1 MALQHVPLDQIDEA
15 QLQSLIDGRVS
26 ETQVIEYKR
35 DTYGNADR
43 DHAEF
48 LADVSSFANT
58 AGGDIV
64 IGIAA
69 NKGIPTDFS
78 PLSLVP
84 DAEILRL
91 ENIARSGLQPR
102 ILNLAMRPIPLS
114 SGCALVIRVPRS
126 YNSPHRIVR
135 QGTGQ
140 GRFYARSSA
149 GKYEPNVDEL
159 RLLFTRAPQLADR
172 LRGFRIDRVAK
183 ISANDGLAP
192 LLDARALILH
202 IVPFSGFDTRLS
214 LPLGREIHWYN
225 TFPPLLSSYPQQFR
239 INVDGLLTLSNA
251 EANAKAQRAY
261 VQVFHSGIVEAV
273 ASAFLMGEGTRQ
285 SPHRLTAL
293 RLEACIVKYS
303 HMYLQALLTIG
314 CLPPF
319 AVLVS
324 LIGVK
329 GIPYSFT
336 MGNSLF
342 EDEAETLDRDQFHFS
357 EVILEDVPPDPYAY
371 ARMLRPLLDETANAA
386 GRPYTPTFDQAGNFR
401 LRVN

>member
-1 MALQHVPLDQIDEA
+1 MALQHLPLDRIDES
-15 QLQSLIDGRVS
+15 QLQSLIDGRAS
-26 ETQVIEYKR
+26 ETQIIEYKR
-35 DTYGNADR
+35 DTYGNADK

-69 NKGIPTDFS
+69 AKGVPTGLS
-78 PLSLVP
+78 PLSLIP
-84 DAEILRL
+84 DTEILRL
-91 ENIARSGLQPR
+91 ESIARSGLQPR
-102 ILNLAMRPIPLS
+102 ISNLAMRAVSLTG
-114 SGCALVIRVPRS
+114 GCALLIRVPRS
-126 YNSPHRIVR
+126 YNPPHRIIR

-149 GKYEPNVDEL
+149 GKYEPNVDQL
-159 RLLFTRAPQLADR
+159 RLLFTQAPQLAER
-172 LRGFRIDRVAK
+172 LRSFRIDRVAK
-183 ISANDGLAP
+183 LTANDGVVP
-192 LLDARALILH
+192 LSDLHAIILH
-202 IVPFSGFDTRLS
+202 VIPFAGFDKRLP
-214 LPLGREIHWYN
+214 LPLGCEIHWYN
-225 TFPPLLSSYPQQFR
+225 WFPPPLSPRPSQFR

-251 EANAKAQRAY
+251 EASAKVQRAY

-273 ASAFLMGEGTRQ
+273 ASSFLIGEGIRQ
-285 SPHRLTAL
+285 NPYRLTAL
-293 RLEACIVKYS
+293 RTEACIVKYS
-303 HMYLQALLTIG
+303 HTYLQGLLALG

-342 EDEAETLDRDQFHFS
+342 EDEAGTLDRDQFHFS
-357 EVILEDVPPDPYAY
+357 EAIIEDVPSDPYSY
-371 ARMLRPLLDETANAA
+371 AQLLRPLLNETANAA
-386 GRPYTPTFDQAGNFR
+386 GRPDTPTFDDTGKFR
-401 LRVN
+401 VKVD

>member
-1 MALQHVPLDQIDEA
+1 MALQHIPLDQVDEV
-15 QLQSLIDGRVS
+15 QLQSLIEGRAC

-35 DTYGNADR
+35 DTYGNADK
-43 DHAEF
+43 DHAEY

-58 AGGDIV
+58 VGGDIV
-64 IGIAA
+64 IGMAA
-69 NKGIPTDFS
+69 SKGVPTGFA
-78 PLSLVP
+78 PLSLIP

-102 ILNLAMRPIPLS
+102 VPNLAMRAIPLPG
-114 SGCALVIRVPRS
+114 GCALVIRVPRS
-126 YNSPHRIVR
+126 YNPPHRILG

-172 LRGFRIDRVAK
+172 VRNFRIDRVAK
-183 ISANDGLAP
+183 ITANDGLVP

-202 IVPFSGFDTRLS
+202 VVPFSGFDSRLP

-225 TFPPLLSSYPQQFR
+225 TFPPLLSPRPQQFR

-273 ASAFLMGEGTRQ
+273 ASSFLVGDGTRQ

-293 RLEACIVKYS
+293 RMEACIVKYS
-303 HMYLQALLTIG
+303 YTYLQALLALG

-329 GIPYSFT
+329 GIEYSFT

-342 EDEAETLDRDQFHFS
+342 EDEAGTLDRDQFHFS
-357 EVILEDVPPDPYAY
+357 EAVIEDVPPDPYVY

-386 GRPYTPTFDQAGNFR
+386 GKPYTPTFDQAGNFR
-401 LRVN
+401 LRVT